1 MTFNVSILG
10 ALIPI
15 FLVIL
20 AGYAFRRFRF
30 PGNDFWSYAERITYF
45 VLFPALLLQKTAT
58 ASLDVHTLAPMVAA
72 LYAAILS
79 MAGLV
84 FLFRPWRAYGGK
96 SFTSFFQ
103 GSIRFNTYVGL
114 SAAFALFGEKGLA
127 LAAVAIAVLIPLINT
142 LCVTVLVSF
151 SGAAIRNWRSVLS
164 GLCSNPLILSCVA
177 GILLNISGI
186 GLNRVVSDTLLL
198 FGRASLPLGLIALGA
213 GLDLASVR
221 ASRDIIV
228 YNCALKLLV
237 LPLFMYT
244 ASLALNIPAPAAA
257 IAVLFAALPG
267 SPTSYILARQ
277 LGGDS
282 LLMANIVTAQVIL
295 SMLTLPVIMAMIM
308 G

>member
-15 FLVIL
+15 FLVIIS
-20 AGYAFRRFRF
+20 GYAFRRLRF
-30 PGNDFWSYAERITYF
+30 PGDDFWSYAERITYF

-58 ASLDVHTLAPMVAA
+58 ASLDLRTLAPMIAA
-72 LYAAILS
+72 LYGSILV
-79 MAGLV
+79 MTALV
-84 FLFRPWRAYGGK
+84 FLFRPWRVYGGQ

-114 SAAFALFGEKGLA
+114 SAAYALFGEKGLA

-151 SGAAIRNWRSVLS
+151 SGAVIMNWRSVLS
-164 GLCSNPLILSCVA
+164 ALCSNPLILSCVA
-177 GILLNISGI
+177 GILLNVSGI
-186 GLNRVVSDTLLL
+186 GLHSVVSDTLLL

-213 GLDLASVR
+213 GLDISSVKT
-221 ASRDIIV
+221 SRNIIV
-228 YNCALKLLV
+228 YNCVLKLLV
-237 LPLFMYT
+237 LPLFMWT
-244 ASLALNIPAPAAA
+244 ASNALNIPATATA

-282 LLMANIVTAQVIL
+282 LLMANIVTAQVLL
-295 SMLTLPVIMAMIM
+295 SMITLPVIMALII